1 MPAPRR
7 TPLTLGA
14 LCAMAAAT
22 AAAPASASHISGWTA
37 TGTRSQIE
45 HGQPRA
51 LPDRAVALQPA
62 PPQMQLSIGIVL
74 RPADSAALQQA
85 SAALL
90 ARGTADP
97 TLQAQLKARTAPS
110 AAQLRQVQDY
120 LLGKGITDMRIAG
133 NGSLILATA
142 SVAAVQ
148 AAFDV
153 SIRTYQAGGKTLYLN
168 DGAAKVPTAL
178 AGVVGGVLGL
188 DNVRSAALPQTAP
201 RGQGHGAAADSQRI
215 GAQPTQGPV
224 AVRHAVE
231 DLPALYNASALPI
244 ASGTTAAIVAVG
256 NLDSTLAHLRSFQ
269 RKHNL
274 QTRVTV
280 IKTADPAAAGYAD
293 SNNEIEWDMDTQ
305 LLLGTAGGLDNLVI
319 YDIPDFLWTSLI
331 EGLQRAADDN
341 AASLVSMSIYAR
353 EDSASD
359 DIDQALS
366 AALNQAVGNGQNF
379 LVCSGDDGIYA
390 PFSAASSPPYYAS
403 LQGRLQQRAVAF
415 PASHPYAIA
424 VGATELRSAANSSS
438 TYVDESVWNA
448 RRGQQISQGGL
459 SKRYAAPSW
468 QQRTIPD
475 IVGNGY
481 RAVPDVSFNGSANS
495 SAMILG
501 SDANGEETEEYVY
514 GTSAATPTFA
524 GLLARLEQ
532 ANGHRLGFIAPALYA
547 YAKGA
552 VGNRHDVLQGD
563 NGLYAD
569 GYRAAS
575 GFDLASG
582 WGSIDMLAFGRYLQ
596 AH

>member
-1 MPAPRR
+1 
-7 TPLTLGA
+7 
-14 LCAMAAAT
+14 MAAVT
-22 AAAPASASHISGWTA
+22 AAAPAAASHARGWSD

-45 HGQPRA
+45 NGQPRA
-51 LPDRAVALQPA
+51 RPERAVALQPA
-62 PPQMQLSIGIVL
+62 PPQMPLHIGIVL

-90 ARGTADP
+90 ARGAADP
-97 TLQAQLKARTAPS
+97 TLQAHLKARAAPS
-110 AAQLRQVQDY
+110 AAHLRQVQDY

-148 AAFDV
+148 AAFAV
-153 SIRTYQAGGKTLYLN
+153 SIRTYQADGSTFYLN
-168 DGAAKVPTAL
+168 DGAARVPAAL

-188 DNVRSAALPQTAP
+188 DNVRGAAVPQAAP
-201 RGQGHGAAADSQRI
+201 HVQERSAAADSQRSD
-215 GAQPTQGPV
+215 AQSTRGPM
-224 AVRHAVE
+224 AVHHAVE

-280 IKTADPAAAGYAD
+280 IKTADPTAAGYAD
-293 SNNEIEWDMDTQ
+293 SSDEIEWEMDTQ
-305 LLLGTAGGLDNLVI
+305 LLLGSAGGLDNLVI
-319 YDIPDFLWTSLI
+319 YDLPDFLWTSLI

-359 DIDQALS
+359 DIEQALN

-379 LVCSGDDGIYA
+379 LVCSGDDGIYT
-390 PFSAASSPPYYAS
+390 PFSAASSPPYYPS
-403 LQGRLQQRAVAF
+403 LQGRPQQRAVAL

-448 RRGQQISQGGL
+448 RRGKQISQGGL

-495 SAMILG
+495 SAMILS
-501 SDANGEETEEYVY
+501 SDANGQETEEYVY
-514 GTSAATPTFA
+514 GSSAATPTFA

-569 GYRAAS
+569 GYSAAS

-596 AH
+596 SH